1 MTIGMPGMRRIS
13 EASEENIHNVQRNL
27 DVAAAEKYLATKR
40 GTSGYSGR
48 RLGRDLTAAY
58 IAASKL
64 ASEVQNI
71 QPIPTGECS
80 DPTSTFPSQVRRSQF
95 ARSHSIEDVEDDS
108 LDEDDTFSD
117 GHGGDTILAPVPV
130 LENHQALITQ
140 TPTNCTAPSVPVIY
154 VPARFVNYTD
164 CGTSKDIMPNDANTE
179 VNKNNEDMEDQR
191 HVETQRRNHRRP
203 VSAPLPDEK
212 SKKFDIP
219 LLWISDPG
227 TPEERKKLNIPK
239 FKNLFPD
246 YSAKNESRFSPLSPV
261 RLSPSS
267 SPRSS
272 PRPASSP
279 RDSPRP
285 PSFLRPP
292 SPPLEDI
299 EREEFSHVTCL

>member
-1 MTIGMPGMRRIS
+1 MRRINDS
-13 EASEENIHNVQRNL
+13 EASEENIHHVQRNL
-27 DVAAAEKYLATKR
+27 DVAAAEKYLAMKR
-40 GTSGYSGR
+40 GSSGYSGR

-64 ASEVQNI
+64 ASEVQNT
-71 QPIPTGECS
+71 QPIQTGECS
-80 DPTSTFPSQVRRSQF
+80 NPTSTFPSQVRRSQF
-95 ARSHSIEDVEDDS
+95 ASARSHSIEDEEDDS

-154 VPARFVNYTD
+154 VPARFVNYAYCD
-164 CGTSKDIMPNDANTE
+164 TSKDIVPKDANIE
-179 VNKNNEDMEDQR
+179 VSKNKDDQG
-191 HVETQRRNHRRP
+191 HVETKPRNPRRP
-203 VSAPLPDEK
+203 LSAPSPDEK
-212 SKKFDIP
+212 SRKFDIP

-227 TPEERKKLNIPK
+227 TPEERKKLNVPK
-239 FKNLFPD
+239 FRNLFPD
-246 YSAKNESRFSPLSPV
+246 YSAKNESRFPPTSPV
-261 RLSPSS
+261 RLSPSG